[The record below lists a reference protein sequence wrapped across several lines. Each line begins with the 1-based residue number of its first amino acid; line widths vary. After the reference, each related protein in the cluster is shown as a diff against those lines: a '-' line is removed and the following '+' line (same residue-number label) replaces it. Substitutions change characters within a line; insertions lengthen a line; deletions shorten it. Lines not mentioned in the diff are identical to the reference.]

1 MLGRRESG
9 EEREKGREEKEEDN
23 EDEENASRTR
33 KEGRRERRKERQ
45 REGGENVDYE
55 SYQTISREAAGVWLT
70 FEHLASLP

>member
-70 FEHLASLP
+70 FGHLASLP